1 MAPKNTGIKTD
12 FSHFVNMALQDRMT
26 WKTLATLLHDFAPTL
41 NETREVIS
49 ILLKELE
56 TLYLAF
62 QAKEDELR
70 KYQEKSETYV
80 VTTKVYDH
88 VSMQGSETVTEINE
102 VKNVSE
108 RPEEGISEEM
118 LLDVNEDSWPSE
130 ENKVLKIGDNVEIE
144 GGDNEL
150 QYRNTLEK
158 RQGIDN
164 GWYTFISN
172 DKQTDTKTLEFQ
184 PELEDSEYEIK
195 SSNDEHNAAMINSD
209 DSLIEMNNQWKA
221 IDKYNDTELGG
232 SESAVRKTKKM
243 PFQCKFCK
251 KSFQKSSSLKYHIR
265 IHTKVPFHCEICNK
279 EFKTK
284 AIMKQHEIIHTAEMP
299 YECNS
304 CNKRFKRK
312 EHVKIHEVIHTGE
325 VPFECKTCAK
335 RFKRKGDLKQHEM
348 IHTGEVPFECN
359 TCRKRFKLKGE
370 LKKHERIHTG
380 EVPYECMTCKK
391 RFSHLSALKLHERN
405 HTGEKPYECG
415 KCGKKFKQS
424 SALKYHEKHH
434 K

>member
-1 MAPKNTGIKTD
+1 M
-12 FSHFVNMALQDRMT
+12 
-26 WKTLATLLHDFAPTL
+26 
-41 NETREVIS
+41 
-49 ILLKELE
+49 LKEFE
-56 TLYLAF
+56 TLHLAF
-62 QAKEDELR
+62 QAKEAELK

-88 VSMQGSETVTEINE
+88 VSMQGSETVTDINE
-102 VKNVSE
+102 IKNVSE
-108 RPEEGISEEM
+108 RPEEEINDEM
-118 LLDVNEDSWPSE
+118 LLDVNEDAWPSE
-130 ENKVLKIGDNVEIE
+130 ENKVLLMIGDDVEIE
-144 GGDNEL
+144 GGENEL
-150 QYRNTLEK
+150 QDTNTLDK

-164 GWYTFISN
+164 EWYTFISN
-172 DKQTDTKTLEFQ
+172 DKKTDTKTFEFQ
-184 PELEDSEYEIK
+184 PELEDSEYERK
-195 SSNDEHNAAMINSD
+195 SLNVTEFLIENDEINAAIINPVD
-209 DSLIEMNNQWKA
+209 LLTEKNNWNT
-221 IDKYNDTELGG
+221 IDRSYKKNNTESGDG
-232 SESAVRKTKKM
+232 ESVVRKTKKM

-325 VPFECKTCAK
+325 VPFECKTCTK

-391 RFSHLSALKLHERN
+391 RFSHLSVLKVHERN

-415 KCGKKFKQS
+415 KCGKRFKQS
-424 SALKYHEKHH
+424 SHLKFHEKHH